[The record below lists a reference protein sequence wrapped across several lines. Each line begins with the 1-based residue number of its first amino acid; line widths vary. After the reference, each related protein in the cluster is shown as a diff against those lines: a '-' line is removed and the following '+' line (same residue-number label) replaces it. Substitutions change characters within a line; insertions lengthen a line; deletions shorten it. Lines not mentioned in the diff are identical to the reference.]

1 MANSEYDEERSVGD
15 KGEKDVYVV
24 ETGAVHTEAL
34 TDGHG
39 LRAKLMRLAGK
50 FGVEQRG
57 IERVPEDERTDV
69 NGVANVGTMVC
80 AIYRRRYTLMNFMF
94 LVHSGSQPTW
104 SSAHSL

>member
-1 MANSEYDEERSVGD
+1 MGNSEYDEEHSVGD

-24 ETGAVHTEAL
+24 ETGAVPTEAL
-34 TDGHG
+34 TEGDG

-69 NGVANVGTMVC
+69 NGVTNVGTMVSPL
-80 AIYRRRYTLMNFMF
+80 YRALQALHAMNLRLILNYFPR
-94 LVHSGSQPTW
+94 LTVARS
-104 SSAHSL
+104 